1 MQSLAPGPFD
11 LTGRRAIVTGAGSPT
26 GIGMACARLLASM
39 GAAVT
44 VTSTSGRIEDRA
56 SELRD
61 MGARAASV
69 VADLTEPA
77 QAERVVQTAL
87 ASFDG
92 IDIVVNN
99 AGMTS
104 VDKPSES
111 GATLEVDLARWRASL
126 QRNLDSAYLM
136 TRLAL
141 PHMLHTGFGRIVNVS
156 SITGHVMAMRR
167 EVAYAAAKAG
177 MVGLTRAVAIEVAGH
192 GVTCNALAPGWTAT
206 GSQSDGGKLQ
216 GTQTPMRRSGTPDEV
231 ASAVGWLASPG
242 ASYITGQCIVVDGG
256 NSIAEER
263 A

>member
-56 SELRD
+56 RELRD
-61 MGARAASV
+61 MGARAAAV
-69 VADLTEPA
+69 VADLTKQA
-77 QAERVVQTAL
+77 QAERVAQTAL

-92 IDIVVNN
+92 IDILVNN

-111 GATLEVDLARWRASL
+111 GATLEVDLGRWRASL